1 MKMHFVFIIYLT
13 VGVMRSQAQDG
24 QIIPSVATARVE
36 DGSVTV
42 LHLAPG
48 YTTSVRLPEEI
59 SSVVIGDPASFK
71 AEHSDAE
78 AKLVFFK
85 PTTSQPS
92 ESNALITTKS
102 GQDITLHLL
111 SAGKGAVSARVDFLV
126 EYRRPQSMLISP
138 DSQSSLIEE
147 TRPLSSVPSTV
158 SPIQL
163 NRQDPMAK
171 QLERQKNLPSPLWQG
186 KEVRA
191 ALGDSLEI
199 NHQTILSFSV
209 LNDSK
214 RVIELLP
221 PQIELTGTAHGNGG
235 KRIKGD
241 PVAISDYHLTTRLL
255 EPGQRADGVIVF
267 DRPSF
272 KESTEKL
279 QLQLAQADQVD
290 RPILL
295 PVPFTASSQG
305 VRNETVPASVAN
317 QFDCSRYPLFSHF
330 SRMPVSMGMCASSHE

>member
-1 MKMHFVFIIYLT
+1 MRVHFIFIVYLMA
-13 VGVMRSQAQDG
+13 GVAASQAQEG
-24 QIIPSVATARVE
+24 QIIPSVTTARVE

-48 YTTSVRLPEEI
+48 YTTSIRLPEEI
-59 SSVVIGDPASFK
+59 SSVVIGNPASFK
-71 AEHSDAE
+71 AEHSESE
-78 AKLVFFK
+78 ARLVFLK

-102 GQDITLHLL
+102 GHEISLHLV
-111 SAGKGAVSARVDFLV
+111 SVGKGAENARVDFLV
-126 EYRRPQSMLISP
+126 EYRQPQSMLISP
-138 DSQSSLIEE
+138 DRQSFLIGD
-147 TRPLSSVPSTV
+147 TRPLSAAPFADP
-158 SPIQL
+158 PIQSS
-163 NRQDPMAK
+163 RRDPMAE
-171 QLERQKNLPSPLWQG
+171 QLEKQKALPSPTWQG

-235 KRIKGD
+235 KLIKGD
-241 PVAISDYHLTTRLL
+241 PVAIAEYRMTARRL

-267 DRPSF
+267 ERPSF
-272 KESTEKL
+272 KESSEKL
-279 QLQLAQADQVD
+279 QLQLAQAEQVD

-305 VRNETVPASVAN
+305 GA
-317 QFDCSRYPLFSHF
+317 Q
-330 SRMPVSMGMCASSHE
+330 